1 MRRICFIGA
10 STVEGLG
17 DETGQGWTGRLTAA
31 NRNLGTPFVPFYL
44 GVRGQTLNQIAE
56 RAQQECK
63 VRITDKKNDIIVLGT
78 GVNDIARVD
87 GDPRAKP
94 EDVMS
99 TFVQLVNALNDLS
112 KLFVVGP
119 FPVYEPKMPFYST
132 VSDLNLDFQ
141 NNDIREISKAYNE
154 ICESKAIPYLNL
166 FEDLSKNDDYQNG
179 LKLGDGLHS
188 NAAGYQA
195 VADLVENWTAW
206 DINPE

>member
-1 MRRICFIGA
+1 MIRICFIGA

-31 NRNLGTPFVPFYL
+31 RRNLGTHFVPFYL
-44 GVRGQTLNQIAE
+44 GVRGQTINQIAN

-63 VRITDKKNDIIVLGT
+63 VRITDKKNDVIVLGT

-87 GDPRAKP
+87 GEPRTKP
-94 EDVMS
+94 EEVLD
-99 TFVQLVNALNDLS
+99 TFMHLLDTLNDLS
-112 KLFVVGP
+112 KLIVVGP
-119 FPVYEPKMPFYST
+119 FPVYEPKMPFYSA
-132 VSDLNLDFQ
+132 VSDLQLDFQ

-166 FEDLSKNDDYQNG
+166 FEDLLRSDEYQNG

-188 NAAGYQA
+188 NAEGYQA
-195 VADLVENWTAW
+195 VADLVENWAAW
-206 DINPE
+206 NSNFR